1 MESPSCPI
9 RTCRSLVSRC
19 SISPRP
25 EGASRRPSAVKSPN
39 GSYADLF
46 DRARGIPAYDA
57 AKLRCPAL
65 LIFGDYDGSANEA
78 EAWDLFGKMTN
89 SRGKRFVVIGD
100 GTHYM
105 EFEKRR
111 EELYREV
118 ENFLES

>member
-1 MESPSCPI
+1 MPHALALDTMRLMAEE
-9 RTCRSLVSRC
+9 VF
-19 SISPRP
+19 PR
-25 EGASRRPSAVKSPN
+25 VWK
-39 GSYADLF
+39 
-46 DRARGIPAYDA
+46 
-57 AKLRCPAL
+57 
-65 LIFGDYDGSANEA
+65 
-78 EAWDLFGKMTN
+78 EAWDLFQKMTN

>member
-1 MESPSCPI
+1 MSDSHMPLA
-9 RTCRSLVSRC
+9 RFKVLDLTQARSGPTAVRQLADW
-19 SISPRP
+19 
-25 EGASRRPSAVKSPN
+25 GADVVKIE
-39 GSYADLF
+39 L
-46 DRARGIPAYDA
+46 PAYDA

-100 GTHYM
+100 GTQYM

>member
-1 MESPSCPI
+1 M
-9 RTCRSLVSRC
+9 
-19 SISPRP
+19 
-25 EGASRRPSAVKSPN
+25 
-39 GSYADLF
+39 
-46 DRARGIPAYDA
+46 
-57 AKLRCPAL
+57 
-65 LIFGDYDGSANEA
+65 IFGDHDGSANEA
-78 EAWDLFGKMTN
+78 EAWDLFQKMTN